1 MDSSEGDASVLTD
14 ETDCW
19 SHNSSPV
26 RRRAQL
32 RFSRIRGALNRSCSV
47 PDSNNPP
54 CLSTSP
60 PGDISIPVSDLTEI
74 GAEDQSVWNNRGQ
87 KLDRGKSCE
96 SYSYRNTEDCEAA
109 SLGHEGVDDRR
120 GDATVQESTEG
131 PSEDQSP
138 DQTSSYTS
146 CQAPEQEQKLS
157 EDRVAPNRLHV
168 SNNHMTKS
176 MLCLTEGSQDEVSTA
191 DRTLC
196 DRTLLNGF
204 KIKGGHRHTDD
215 LKCEGVVDV
224 HVMIS
229 SYKEAHSANYI
240 ITHFTA
246 SEEQLDDYIHLS
258 KIIKATSS

>member
-1 MDSSEGDASVLTD
+1 MFGSTSCSLLVGLQVCRGWDSSLWAEDMDSSEGDASVLTD
-14 ETDCW
+14 ETDCR

-47 PDSNNPP
+47 PDSNNPH

-109 SLGHEGVDDRR
+109 SPGHEGVDGRR

-138 DQTSSYTS
+138 DATSSYTS
-146 CQAPEQEQKLS
+146 CQGPEQEQKLS
-157 EDRVAPNRLHV
+157 EDRIALNRLHV

-191 DRTLC
+191 DKTL
-196 DRTLLNGF
+196 
-204 KIKGGHRHTDD
+204 
-215 LKCEGVVDV
+215 
-224 HVMIS
+224 
-229 SYKEAHSANYI
+229 
-240 ITHFTA
+240 
-246 SEEQLDDYIHLS
+246 
-258 KIIKATSS
+258 